1 MSDGAGRRYL
11 VGGVL
16 GAGGFGTVYAAR
28 LLGEAGFVRDVALK
42 VLHDGEVRPDRL
54 ARLRDEARLLG
65 LVRHPG
71 LVGVDALVRLDGRWT
86 VVMELVSGV
95 SVDRLVLRQPLP
107 PRPALELVAAVA
119 STLDVV
125 HRAEFE
131 PGRPL
136 KLVHRDIKPSNVHLS
151 ANGDVVLLDFGIA
164 RADFDAREARTR
176 NRAYG
181 TPAYMSPERLE
192 LVDEP
197 AGDVYA
203 LGITLVE
210 LLTGARPQ
218 SAAARP
224 EAHRERVDRLR
235 DALRATWDDP
245 ELVALVESTLAYE
258 HERRPDAASV
268 AARCRALAA
277 RAEGPSLPSWA
288 AGEVV
293 AGPAP
298 VAGPLTGRTLT
309 EEGTGE
315 QPVAS
320 DTFPWVDGPGAADSH
335 TNATTPASTG
345 RWSEPDHPSAPP
357 AVVRSQGAPI
367 KVVVALVLGAFLVAG
382 LGAFLM
388 VAGAGTLGVAGLIG
402 AIWPSVAT
410 TGCASMADEMVTRL
424 GEARGG
430 EAGLP
435 IAAATRDACTAGRL
449 GLVGADVLLMQV
461 QEATA
466 DHVFDDAEAA
476 ALQRIAATWGVSPR
490 P

>member
-1 MSDGAGRRYL
+1 MSEGVGRRYL

-95 SVDRLVLRQPLP
+95 SVDRLVARRPLP
-107 PRPALELVAAVA
+107 PRAALELVAAVA
-119 STLDVV
+119 TTLDVV
-125 HRAEFE
+125 HRAELE

-136 KLVHRDIKPSNVHLS
+136 RLVHRDIKPSNVHLS
-151 ANGDVVLLDFGIA
+151 AAGEVVLLDFGIA
-164 RADFDAREARTR
+164 RADFDAREAKTR

-210 LLTGARPQ
+210 LLTGLRPET
-218 SAAARP
+218 AAARP
-224 EAHRERVDRLR
+224 DAHRERVDRLR
-235 DALRATWDDP
+235 DAVRRTWDDA
-245 ELVALVESTLAYE
+245 ELIALLEATLAYE
-258 HERRPDAASV
+258 HERRPNAAEV
-268 AARCRALAA
+268 AARCRTVAE
-277 RAEGPSLPSWA
+277 RAVGPTLRAWSA
-288 AGEVV
+288 VEVL

-298 VAGPLTGRTLT
+298 VAGPLTGRTLV
-309 EEGTGE
+309 EQGTGE
-315 QPVAS
+315 EPVAS
-320 DTFPWVDGPGAADSH
+320 DTFAWMEAPAT
-335 TNATTPASTG
+335 TNATTPASTD
-345 RWSEPDHPSAPP
+345 RWSEPGASAAPP
-357 AVVRSQGAPI
+357 AVAPPRGVSPGTVAAMVAGA
-367 KVVVALVLGAFLVAG
+367 LLLAG

-388 VAGAGTLGVAGLIG
+388 VAGAGTLGVAGLVG
-402 AIWPSVAT
+402 AIWPSVAR
-410 TGCASMADEMVTRL
+410 TGCASMATEMETRL
-424 GEARGG
+424 GTARGG

-435 IAAATRDACTAGRL
+435 IARSAHAACTGGRL
-449 GLVGADVLLMQV
+449 GMVGADVLLMHV
-461 QEATA
+461 QGATE
-466 DHVFDDAEAA
+466 DQVFDREEAA
-476 ALQRIAATWGVSPR
+476 EFVRLGATWGISPQR